1 MYPEEHEYIVGPTGF
16 TMSREGADYFYEP
29 GSRVWLARAPLAA
42 DLKPT
47 GQRRR
52 YETKVERAGEPV
64 VSAISAAGEPVLKRP
79 RGRPR
84 KHG

>member
-1 MYPEEHEYIVGPTGF
+1 VYPEEVEYVVGPQGF
-16 TMSREGADYFYEP
+16 TMTREGADYHYEP
-29 GSRVWLARAPLAA
+29 GSRVWLVRAPLAA

-52 YETKVERAGEPV
+52 YETKVERAGFPV
-64 VSAISAAGEPVLKRP
+64 VSAVSPTGEPVLKRP